1 MSPSY
6 YETCVFVLSKY
17 TIEFNDFILLRLVSN
32 SKDSFN
38 FEISLG
44 QSTCFIETANV
55 NFASKWDSVGLC
67 AKDLFLNQL
76 NDRIVDGHRELHREF
91 RWYNICDNQNTT
103 EHNLIPTSV
112 RVLEAFD

>member
-6 YETCVFVLSKY
+6 YETCVFLLSKY
-17 TIEFNDFILLRLVSN
+17 TIKFYYFVLLRLVSN

-44 QSTCFIETANV
+44 QSACFIKTANV

-67 AKDLFLNQL
+67 AKDLFLDQL
-76 NDRIVDGHRELHREF
+76 NDGIVDGHRELHREL
-91 RWYNICDNQNTT
+91 RRHNICDDQDTA
-103 EHNLIPTSV
+103 EHNLISASI
-112 RVLEAFD
+112 RILEAFD